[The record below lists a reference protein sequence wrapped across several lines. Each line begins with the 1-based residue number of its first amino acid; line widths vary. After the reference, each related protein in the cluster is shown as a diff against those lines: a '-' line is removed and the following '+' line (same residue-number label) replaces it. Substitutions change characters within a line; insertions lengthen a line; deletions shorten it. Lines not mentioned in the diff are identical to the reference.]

1 MAGEINNTLKLD
13 INQFDQAIQKAS
25 DRLDKLDSNLGK
37 TNASVE
43 SLEKILS
50 GLGGDIRQLSSSFKT
65 LDDNLAASLKM
76 LSGVQKNTDS
86 LSRSLDSV
94 DKSASKTAKTT
105 AQAAKSIENLADFTQ
120 AYEKK
125 LKNLNPLLN
134 RVSKGQ
140 QILEA
145 HAKATGDELEKQSKR
160 TLANNARALQA
171 EIKNNEKLLAERRE
185 MAYKAAQIQK
195 RAEVNLAVQQKL
207 YNGTFFGKNKNSTS
221 EKAVEMRANIELW
234 RKEADAA
241 KLVKEQIKSVIRDI
255 EYQNGELQKGVNLL
269 NQQIE
274 RTRALKN
281 QQSVEQA
288 KSRQEQKS
296 LDTAR
301 KRQELE
307 KRTEAWWKEAL
318 YNRERREEE
327 AERRRIEK
335 RRQLEQEYSNW
346 FNRELDK
353 RERREAD
360 ARLKQRPLIRNI
372 DEERQAQTRTADAR
386 RKLELD
392 YTGWWTRTLN
402 NRDQAAQRAAE
413 QAERDA
419 HRVRMQQLN
428 EERKAQELLHR
439 EQMSV
444 AKDLAAMYASIKI
457 NQGLGGAVHKN
468 MELEQSKFRLAM
480 WNLPKEEQERFL
492 QKSRDLTKTEK
503 YLTNA
508 EAIDARLDAMAA
520 MGGNHEKTI
529 DATLATAT
537 RVAHILRA
545 TGNETGSNSDL
556 VKNLYG
562 FAESRQV
569 MNNVD
574 EINKS
579 FETLLKISNIS
590 NGKIKIADVETIAR
604 NMGGMRADVSADGW
618 LKIAAL
624 GEQFKT
630 AGGGNGGGGGI
641 ATVGTMLKMMGLYGS
656 GKTITNR
663 AVTDLMGAD
672 ILNEFKDGD
681 AEKAFRENAKNIKE
695 FTKMM
700 KNAGFKDLK
709 SMGEDPVKFF
719 SSLRGQILDY
729 MMREDNFAR
738 FFGEGTKRWTY
749 NQKGQMINSEGK
761 VVDPNEQ
768 NKIERTGFTRWAS
781 GMGWS
786 NKTVDGLTT
795 MLDKRFIDR
804 ANEVA
809 ESAKRSA
816 ESQQALKAAQD
827 TLKGSTDN
835 LMASLGRLAESFAP
849 LLPVLTGFVNG
860 LTKAVDGVANLMNLH
875 PAIAIVTGLGV
886 GFGALTLATSLFF
899 GKLNLLSRLVSTFL
913 PALGGLGKIAQTS
926 SGQLATATSTA
937 NNLGQAVS
945 KMGDGTKNVVPKVA
959 NMSTRVLGILGG
971 MLRWAG
977 WVGLGLLVGQMFISW
992 LDSVNKNETPLRSSF
1007 QRLVQGLRD
1016 DLIAG
1021 LKGLHTIWNNALIQ
1035 LGIDTENARR
1045 NLRDLAN
1052 YKGEVLKIPV
1062 KGVTAE
1068 EGGGFTSTPATRE
1081 LGKKITKLLEKRELV
1096 QKGKGF
1102 LTNALDGGKQQLKD
1116 IDATLAEYR
1125 RGMKLG
1131 GLVYIEKGPYAG
1143 QVVLKK
1149 EIEKNAKLLK
1159 NKQKQEA
1166 AAKSASTSSTGS
1178 VLPTPSNL
1186 ADYSAPAIGS
1196 GGGST
1201 PKEKTGRGYDR
1212 QWNNLYRADVEKALL
1227 GAQDRETDISEILGQ
1242 PVDYLKRA
1250 KNDFIERWM
1259 SGKWDDNNDPRSRPF
1274 TKGTYNPDTGWTKDQ
1289 IDWDGMYKGQH
1300 VNEFLNA
1307 QMKKLMADDYKASI
1321 QFAAERSAST
1331 DEDFKNVLDQF
1342 VENDAK
1348 KSDALMALER
1358 QFARYEVRNPMALQ
1372 AGGYND
1378 LKDFALN
1385 HQVAKDTLSKAYES
1399 KNINKQLS
1407 IDLMDSEVDRRQ
1419 SSADYAYDEVAKEI
1433 NEQRKALEKRIQITK
1448 TMMEN
1453 DETAKKEY
1461 AELIKAKELAEEEF
1475 TKRLMLEN
1483 EKRVRA
1489 SESATQQMLR
1499 QYRDLKVGIE
1509 SINQKWTESA
1519 IDSVADLI
1527 TGRMS
1532 FKDLDW
1538 RQIGSD
1544 IFADYAKVFVKDSAS
1559 KLITNVMGNQSI
1571 FDLGK
1576 SLLSGKAAG
1585 GMGWAS
1591 DLLNRWR
1598 GLGPYAPA
1606 VDPNTGEST
1615 SAAVNTEITDTIPLF
1630 DKLRATLNPLTQGL
1644 SSLWENVSSASQG
1657 LWTFASDA
1665 ISKAINALFQWATS
1679 LLASSTASSGS
1690 SGGNWLGTLFQ
1701 VGMAAYGAYSGAG
1714 AGIGDI
1720 SSGASY
1726 QVGGGFNSAVGW
1738 SGTSQF
1744 AKGGIF
1750 TNSIVNEPT
1759 PFMFAKGGSFA
1770 NGLMGEAG
1778 PEAIMP
1784 LTRDS
1789 SGRLGVSM
1797 LGAGDASNV
1806 MQNHVQIQITV
1817 NNDGSSSTSASGGD
1831 AQEYK
1836 QMAKQVEAIVM
1847 STLDKQSRPGGRL
1860 YKK

>member
-1 MAGEINNTLKLD
+1 MSGEINNTLKLD
-13 INQFDQAIQKAS
+13 VSQFDQAVQKVS
-25 DRLDKLDSNLGK
+25 DRLDKLDGNLGK

-43 SLEKILS
+43 GLEKLLG
-50 GLGGDIRQLSSSFKT
+50 GLGGDVRQLSSTFKT

-76 LSGVQKNTDS
+76 LSGVQKTTSSVAKSFDG
-86 LSRSLDSV
+86 V
-94 DKSASKTAKTT
+94 DKSVSKANNTISKSAKT
-105 AQAAKSIENLADFTQ
+105 IESLADFTK

-125 LKNLNPLLN
+125 LQNLNPLLSK
-134 RVSKGQ
+134 VSKGQ

-145 HAKATGDELEKQSKR
+145 QSKATGNELDKQSKR
-160 TLANNARALQA
+160 TLTNGAKTLQS
-171 EIKNNEKLLAERRE
+171 EIRNNEKLLAERRE

-221 EKAVEMRANIELW
+221 EKAVEMRANIDLW

-241 KLVKEQIKSVIRDI
+241 RAVKDQIQSVIRDI
-255 EYQNGELQKGVNLL
+255 EYQNNSLQRGVNLL

-274 RTRALKN
+274 KTRALKN

-301 KRQELE
+301 KRQDLE
-307 KRTEAWWKEAL
+307 RKTEAWWKEAL
-318 YNRERREEE
+318 FNRERKEEE
-327 AERRRIEK
+327 SARKGIEK

-353 RERREAD
+353 RDRREAD
-360 ARLKQRPLIRNI
+360 LRAKQRPQARNL
-372 DEERQAQTRTADAR
+372 DAEQAARTSSADAR
-386 RKLELD
+386 RRLEMS
-392 YTGWWTRTLN
+392 YSGWWTRALN
-402 NRDQAAQRAAE
+402 NRDQATQRTIDQAE
-413 QAERDA
+413 QLA
-419 HRVRMQQLN
+419 HRQRLQQLN
-428 EERKAQELLHR
+428 EERKAQDLMHR
-439 EQMSV
+439 EQMSF
-444 AKDLAAMYASIKI
+444 AKDIIAMYASMKI
-457 NQGLGGAVHKN
+457 NQGLGGAVHRN
-468 MELEQSKFRLAM
+468 MELEQSQFRLGT

-492 QKSRDLTKTEK
+492 QKSQDLTKSEK

-579 FETLLKISNIS
+579 FETLLKISNVS
-590 NGKIKIADVETIAR
+590 NGKIKIADVETISR

-681 AEKAFRENAKNIKE
+681 AEKAFKDNAKNIKE

-709 SMGEDPVKFF
+709 AMGEDPVKFF

-729 MMREDNFAR
+729 MMREDNFSR
-738 FFGEGTKRWTY
+738 FFGQGTKRWSY
-749 NQKGQMINSEGK
+749 DNKGQMIGQDGK
-761 VVDPNEQ
+761 VVNPDEQ

-795 MLDKRFIDR
+795 MMDKRFIDR
-804 ANEVA
+804 AEEVA
-809 ESAKRSA
+809 ASAKRSA
-816 ESQQALKAAQD
+816 DSQQALKEAQD
-827 TLKGSTDN
+827 TLKGSADN

-849 LLPVLTGFVNG
+849 LLPILTGFVKG
-860 LTKAVDGVANLMNLH
+860 LSGAVDGIANLMNMH
-875 PAIAIVTGLGV
+875 PAIAVVTGLGV
-886 GFGALTLATSLFF
+886 GFGALALSATLLF
-899 GKLNLLSRLVSTFL
+899 GKLGLVSRLVTAFIPSIG
-913 PALGGLGKIAQTS
+913 ALGRTS
-926 SGQLATATSTA
+926 QVSATQMATTTGAA
-937 NNLGQAVS
+937 NGVSQALS
-945 KMGDGTKNVVPKVA
+945 KMGNGTAAVVPQVA
-959 NMSTRVLGILGG
+959 NMSTRILGIMGG
-971 MLRWAG
+971 LLRWAG
-977 WVGLGLLVGQMFISW
+977 WIGLGFLVGQMFISW

-1016 DLIAG
+1016 DLIDG

-1035 LGIDTENARR
+1035 LGIDTDNARR

-1062 KGVTAE
+1062 KGVSAE
-1068 EGGGFTSTPATRE
+1068 EGGGFVSTPGTRQ
-1081 LGKKITKLLEKRELV
+1081 LGEKITGLVKQRDDAQKKIQSPTSVMELV
-1096 QKGKGF
+1096 KAKNDLKKANEGLKIWKD
-1102 LTNALDGGKQQLKD
+1102 ALAKTGQ
-1116 IDATLAEYR
+1116 
-1125 RGMKLG
+1125 
-1131 GLVYIEKGPYAG
+1131 LVYIEKGQYAG
-1143 QVVLKK
+1143 TVVTKAD
-1149 EIEKNAKLLK
+1149 IERNSKLIK
-1159 NKQKQEA
+1159 NKQKQNA
-1166 AAKSASTSSTGS
+1166 PKATSSGS

-1186 ADYSAPAIGS
+1186 TDYTAPPVGAG
-1196 GGGST
+1196 GGGSA
-1201 PKEKTGRGYDR
+1201 PKEKTGGGGNDR
-1212 QWNNLYRADVEKALL
+1212 AWNNLYRADVEKALL
-1227 GAQDRETDISEILGQ
+1227 GSQDREADISELLGE
-1242 PVDYLKRA
+1242 PVDYLKKAR
-1250 KNDFIERWM
+1250 NDFVERWM
-1259 SGKWDDNNDPRSRPF
+1259 GGKWDDNNDPRSRPF
-1274 TKGTYNPDTGWTKDQ
+1274 TKGAYNPDTGWTKEQ

-1331 DEDFKNVLDQF
+1331 DEDLNNVLDQF
-1342 VENDAK
+1342 IENDSK

-1358 QFARYEVRNPMALQ
+1358 QFARYEAKNPMALQ

-1385 HQVAKDTLSKAYES
+1385 HQVAKDALSKAYDS
-1399 KNINKQLS
+1399 KNINKQLD
-1407 IDLMDSEVDRRQ
+1407 IELMGSDVDRRKAT
-1419 SSADYAYDEVAKEI
+1419 ADNAYNDLAKEI
-1433 NEQRKALEKRIQITK
+1433 NTQRAALEKRIQITQA
-1448 TMMEN
+1448 MMAN
-1453 DETAKKEY
+1453 DQKAQKEY
-1461 AELIKAKELAEEEF
+1461 ADLIKARDLAEEDF
-1475 TKRLMLEN
+1475 TRRLMLEN

-1499 QYRDLKVGIE
+1499 QYRDLKAGME
-1509 SINQKWTESA
+1509 SVNQKWTESA

-1532 FKDLDW
+1532 FKDFDW

-1544 IFADYAKVFVKDSAS
+1544 IFADYAKVLVKDSAS
-1559 KLITNVMGNQSI
+1559 KLITDAMGGQSI

-1576 SLLSGKAAG
+1576 SLFSGKAAG
-1585 GMGWAS
+1585 GMGWAAEM
-1591 DLLNRWR
+1591 LNKWR

-1606 VDPNTGEST
+1606 VDPATGEST
-1615 SAAVNTEITDTIPLF
+1615 GSTVATAVSDTLPLF
-1630 DKLRATLNPLTQGL
+1630 DKLRSTLSPLTQGL
-1644 SSLWENVSSASQG
+1644 GSLWENVSGASQG

-1665 ISKAINALFQWATS
+1665 ISRAISALFQWATS
-1679 LLASSTASSGS
+1679 LMASSSASSGS
-1690 SGGNWLGTLFQ
+1690 SSGGWLSTLFQ
-1701 VGMAAYGAYSGAG
+1701 VGMTAYSAYSGG
-1714 AGIGDI
+1714 GGVGNI
-1720 SSGASY
+1720 SSGSSY
-1726 QVGGGFNSAVGW
+1726 QVGGGYSDAVGW
-1738 SGTSQF
+1738 GGTSQF

-1750 TNSIVNEPT
+1750 TNSIVNDPT

-1789 SGRLGVSM
+1789 SGNLGVSM
-1797 LGAGDASNV
+1797 LGAGSANNL
-1806 MQNHVQIQITV
+1806 MQNQVRIEINV
-1817 NNDGSSSTSASGGD
+1817 NNDGSSTTSSTGSE

-1836 QMAKQVEAIVM
+1836 QMAKQVESIVM
-1847 STLDKQSRPGGRL
+1847 TTLTKQSKPGGIL

>member
-1 MAGEINNTLKLD
+1 MSGEINNTLKLD
-13 INQFDQAIQKAS
+13 VSQFDQAVQKVS
-25 DRLDKLDSNLGK
+25 DRLDKLDGNLGK

-43 SLEKILS
+43 GLEKLLG
-50 GLGGDIRQLSSSFKT
+50 GLGGDLRQLSSTFKS
-65 LDDNLAASLKM
+65 LDDNLATSLKM
-76 LSGVQKNTDS
+76 LSGIQKTSSSVSKTFDDVGKSVSKTSNT
-86 LSRSLDSV
+86 LS
-94 DKSASKTAKTT
+94 KSAKT
-105 AQAAKSIENLADFTQ
+105 IETLADFTKT
-120 AYEKK
+120 YEKK
-125 LKNLNPLLN
+125 LQNLNPLLSK
-134 RVSKGQ
+134 VSKGQ

-145 HAKATGDELEKQSKR
+145 QSKSTGEELDKQSKR
-160 TLANNARALQA
+160 TLTNGAKTLQA
-171 EIKNNEKLLAERRE
+171 EIRNNEKLLAERRE

-207 YNGTFFGKNKNSTS
+207 YSGTFFGKNKNSTS
-221 EKAVEMRANIELW
+221 EKAVEMRANIDLW

-241 KLVKEQIKSVIRDI
+241 RNVKDQIQSVIRDI
-255 EYQNGELQKGVNLL
+255 EFQNNELQRGVNLL
-269 NQQIE
+269 NQQLE

-281 QQSVEQA
+281 QQSVDQI
-288 KSRQEQKS
+288 KSRQDQKS
-296 LDTAR
+296 LDVAK
-301 KRQELE
+301 KRQDLE
-307 KRTEAWWKEAL
+307 KKTESWWKEAL
-318 YNRERREEE
+318 YNRERKEEE
-327 AERRRIEK
+327 SERKRIEK

-353 RERREAD
+353 RDRREAD
-360 ARLKQRPLIRNI
+360 LRAKQRPQIRNL
-372 DEERQAQTRTADAR
+372 DAEQAARTSSADAR
-386 RKLELD
+386 RRLEMS
-392 YTGWWTRTLN
+392 YTGWWTRALN
-402 NRDQAAQRAAE
+402 NRDQATQRTTE
-413 QAERDA
+413 QAEQLA
-419 HRVRMQQLN
+419 HRQRLQQLN
-428 EERKAQELLHR
+428 EERKAQELMHR
-439 EQMSV
+439 EQMSF
-444 AKDLAAMYASIKI
+444 AKDILAMYASMKV
-457 NQGLGGAVHKN
+457 NQGLGGAVHRN
-468 MELEQSKFRLAM
+468 MELEQSQFRLGT

-492 QKSRDLTKTEK
+492 QKSKDLTKTEK
-503 YLTNA
+503 YLSNS

-569 MNNVD
+569 MNNPD
-574 EINKS
+574 EIKKS
-579 FETLLKISNIS
+579 FETLLKISNVS
-590 NGKIKIADVETIAR
+590 NGKIKIADVETISR

-672 ILNEFKDGD
+672 ILNEFQGGD
-681 AEKAFRENAKNIKE
+681 AEKAFKENAKNIKE

-719 SSLRGQILDY
+719 SSMRGQILDY
-729 MMREDNFAR
+729 MMREDNFSR
-738 FFGEGTKRWTY
+738 FFGQGTKRWTY
-749 NQKGQMINSEGK
+749 DKKGQMIGQDGK
-761 VVDPNEQ
+761 VVNPDEQ

-804 ANEVA
+804 AEEVA
-809 ESAKRSA
+809 ASAKRSA
-816 ESQQALKAAQD
+816 DSQQALKAAQD

-849 LLPVLTGFVNG
+849 LLPLLTGFVKG
-860 LTKAVDGVANLMNLH
+860 LSSAVDGIANLMNMH
-875 PAIAIVTGLGV
+875 PAIAMVTGLGA
-886 GFGALTLATSLFF
+886 GFGALALSATLLF
-899 GKLNLLSRLVSTFL
+899 GKLGLVSRLVTAFVPSL
-913 PALGGLGKIAQTS
+913 GALGRTSQLSAAQM
-926 SGQLATATSTA
+926 ATTTGAA
-937 NNLGQAVS
+937 NGVSQALS
-945 KMGDGTKNVVPKVA
+945 KMGNSTTTVVPQVS
-959 NMSTRVLGILGG
+959 NMSSRILGIMGG
-971 MLRWAG
+971 LLRWAG
-977 WVGLGLLVGQMFISW
+977 WVGIGLLVGQMFISW

-1016 DLIAG
+1016 DLIDG

-1035 LGIDTENARR
+1035 LGIDTDNARQ

-1068 EGGGFTSTPATRE
+1068 EGGGFTSTPSSRHVGDKITGLIKQRDEAQ
-1081 LGKKITKLLEKRELV
+1081 KKIQSPTSVMELV
-1096 QKGKGF
+1096 QAKSEFKKA
-1102 LTNALDGGKQQLKD
+1102 NAELKVWK
-1116 IDATLAEYR
+1116 DALAKN
-1125 RGMKLG
+1125 GQ
-1131 GLVYIEKGPYAG
+1131 LVYIEKGPYAG
-1143 QVVLKK
+1143 TVVNKAD
-1149 EIEKNAKLLK
+1149 IERNSRLLK
-1159 NKQKQEA
+1159 NKQKQN
-1166 AAKSASTSSTGS
+1166 SSKEVSSGS
-1178 VLPTPSNL
+1178 VLPTASNM
-1186 ADYSAPAIGS
+1186 ADYSAPVVGS
-1196 GGGST
+1196 GGASS
-1201 PKEKTGRGYDR
+1201 PKESSGGRRDR

-1227 GAQDRETDISEILGQ
+1227 GAQDREADIGEILGD
-1242 PVDYLKRA
+1242 PVDYLKKA

-1259 SGKWDDNNDPRSRPF
+1259 GGKWDDNNDPRSRPF
-1274 TKGTYNPDTGWTKDQ
+1274 TKGAYNPDTGWTKDQ
-1289 IDWDGMYKGQH
+1289 IDWNGMYKGQH

-1307 QMKKLMADDYKASI
+1307 QMKKLMSDDYKASI

-1331 DEDFKNVLDQF
+1331 DEDFRNAFDQF
-1342 VENDAK
+1342 VENDSK

-1358 QFARYEVRNPMALQ
+1358 QFARYEAKNPMALQ

-1378 LKDFALN
+1378 LKDYALN
-1385 HQVAKDTLSKAYES
+1385 NQVAKDAISKANES
-1399 KNINKQLS
+1399 KNANQQLS
-1407 IDLMDSEVDRRQ
+1407 IDLTNSEVDRRKA
-1419 SSADYAYDEVAKEI
+1419 SANYAYNEVLKEI
-1433 NEQRKALEKRIQITK
+1433 NTQRNALDKRIQVTQS
-1448 TMMEN
+1448 MMAN
-1453 DETAKKEY
+1453 DEKAQKQY
-1461 AELIKAKELAEEEF
+1461 AELVKARELAEVEF
-1475 TKRLMLEN
+1475 TNRLMLEN

-1499 QYRDLKVGIE
+1499 QYRDLKAGME
-1509 SINQKWTESA
+1509 SVNQKWTESA

-1527 TGRMS
+1527 TGRMK
-1532 FKDLDW
+1532 FQDFDW

-1544 IFADYAKVFVKDSAS
+1544 IFADYAKVLVKDSAS
-1559 KLITNVMGNQSI
+1559 KLITDVMGNQSI

-1591 DLLNRWR
+1591 EMLNKWR

-1606 VDPNTGEST
+1606 VDPTTGEST
-1615 SAAVNTEITDTIPLF
+1615 GDEAASAVSDTLPLF
-1630 DKLRATLNPLTQGL
+1630 DKLRSTLTPLTQGL
-1644 SSLWENVSSASQG
+1644 GTLWENVSSASQG

-1665 ISKAINALFQWATS
+1665 ISRAISALIQWATS
-1679 LLASSTASSGS
+1679 LMASSSASSGS
-1690 SGGNWLGTLFQ
+1690 SGGSWLGTLFQ
-1701 VGMAAYGAYSGAG
+1701 AGMAVYGAYSGGG
-1714 AGIGDI
+1714 AGVGDI
-1720 SSGASY
+1720 SSGSSY
-1726 QVGGGFNSAVGW
+1726 QVGGGFNNSVGW
-1738 SGTSQF
+1738 GGTSQF
-1744 AKGGIF
+1744 AKGGVF
-1750 TNSIVNEPT
+1750 TNSIVNDPT

-1789 SGRLGVSM
+1789 SGNLGVSM
-1797 LGAGDASNV
+1797 LGAGTSNNLL
-1806 MQNHVQIQITV
+1806 QNQVHIEINV
-1817 NNDGSSSTSASGGD
+1817 NNDGSSSSSSTGSD

-1847 STLDKQSRPGGRL
+1847 TTLNKQSKPGGIL